1 MNGFAGKGQRG
12 WGAPRSSGRWNSP
25 NNGYNNGFVA
35 VDSWSAVSAP
45 ENQWSSDQF
54 LVTDSWSASGPS
66 DRNDNSGLSNESAIY
81 RTPPL
86 PGRNTPSPFELDDGV
101 EPGSQPQIN
110 NAHELQRQY
119 NASPFRELEQKSLP
133 SSSSSSS
140 SSSLFPTPSLQPQ
153 DPPGNHKIKQPQHFL
168 FPSPPSFARSP
179 APSRAPSP
187 PRAMLYSEDS
197 PFLRASAD
205 SSRSPPQKAEKD
217 HPKGACARASAGG
230 CQTHA
235 LWFRP
240 PCLNGS
246 IQPCLASVSGLTRSC
261 FRVCAHMVLFHW
273 VCFLGCRSYVA

>member
-25 NNGYNNGFVA
+25 NNGHNSGFVA

-45 ENQWSSDQF
+45 ENQWSSDHF
-54 LVTDSWSASGPS
+54 LVTDSWSASGPF
-66 DRNDNSGLSNESAIY
+66 DRNDNSGFSNESVIY

-140 SSSLFPTPSLQPQ
+140 SSSSLFPTPSLQPQ
-153 DPPGNHKIKQPQHFL
+153 DPSVNHKIKQPQHFL
-168 FPSPPSFARSP
+168 FPSPPSLARSP
-179 APSRAPSP
+179 APARAPSP

-197 PFLRASAD
+197 PFLRASSE

-217 HPKGACARASAGG
+217 HPIGACARASTGG
-230 CQTHA
+230 C
-235 LWFRP
+235 
-240 PCLNGS
+240 
-246 IQPCLASVSGLTRSC
+246 LTRVLPIMHGMVYPTLTSS
-261 FRVCAHMVLFHW
+261 VTLCAHTLLFSC
-273 VCFLGCRSYVA
+273 V